1 MLARIVGAAG
11 VALSLAC
18 NAAMAEEGDAG
29 AGLKIARERCARCH
43 NVEKGGAFKL
53 HPPSFQAI
61 AIYRDRPDIWGRIVA
76 PSPHI
81 SMPDMQWVLSPG
93 QVQDLLAYITSLD
106 TAGGAP
112 AQ

>member
-1 MLARIVGAAG
+1 MSTKLMFAAG
-11 VALSLAC
+11 LGLALSFTAALADD
-18 NAAMAEEGDAG
+18 GDAASG
-29 AGLKIARERCARCH
+29 QKLAQEKCARCH
-43 NVEKGGAFKL
+43 NVEKGGAFKM

-81 SMPDMQWVLSPG
+81 SMPDMQWVLTPDE
-93 QVQDLLAYITSLD
+93 VQDLLAYITSLD
-106 TAGGAP
+106 TAGMT